1 MCVVK
6 THLDLHML
14 NQSIKNWSE
23 DDRPREKLLLKGSN
37 ALSNAELL
45 AILINNG
52 TRNRTA
58 VDLAKE
64 LMQLANNDLQKLG
77 QLSVKEIINLKVK
90 GLGEAKAITIA
101 AALELGIRRG
111 VLENK
116 KEIITSS
123 RDAAKY
129 LQSFLQHKP
138 NEIFVA
144 LFLNQ
149 GNRILHTEILSEG
162 GITGTVV
169 DVRLLI
175 KKALQHNTTSII
187 LCHNHP
193 SGNLKP
199 STADKDL
206 TIKITNAAKLLDIV
220 VNDHIIVSNE
230 GYFSFCDEGL
240 M

>member
-1 MCVVK
+1 
-6 THLDLHML
+6 ML